1 MSGQLVAFGEAATEA
16 ISARDMTNQFL
27 LIVSKVRLLGEGIA
41 GAIEGKSGLSVL
53 GWCGNL
59 QQALSAVHEH
69 PAATILLDA
78 SFPNGLQTLREIRAA
93 DLSARVVVFA
103 VLETEENVIAWAKAG
118 AVGYIPTTTALDD
131 LVRFIE
137 CIIRG
142 EQICSAVIASGL
154 MRWVGSSQSLKDD
167 RALHFAMSLTRREC
181 EIVRMISEGSSNK
194 EIARELNIELSTT
207 KSHVHN
213 LLGKLGLQR
222 RGQIAHWA
230 LTHEN
235 ALGLAS
241 PSLTVAVTGA
251 FVSLRAPSHGP
262 SSGLTKAL
270 PAHLG
275 K

>member
-154 MRWVGSSQSLKDD
+154 M
-167 RALHFAMSLTRREC
+167 
-181 EIVRMISEGSSNK
+181 
-194 EIARELNIELSTT
+194 
-207 KSHVHN
+207 
-213 LLGKLGLQR
+213 
-222 RGQIAHWA
+222 
-230 LTHEN
+230 
-235 ALGLAS
+235 
-241 PSLTVAVTGA
+241 
-251 FVSLRAPSHGP
+251 
-262 SSGLTKAL
+262 
-270 PAHLG
+270 
-275 K
+275 